1 MAIVILPIIFGLV
14 IAGIVLNTPF
24 RAQKKLKAYH
34 AAHERGKTPYPV
46 KVKYSDYKD
55 DTFFEEFVGG
65 VKRSQET
72 YDFVE
77 HDGVL
82 AFTHMWNIKKGD
94 DTVPVYRRVVS
105 IPLARDFGDDYVQIQ
120 RENSRVSDNGS
131 IALFRVKDK
140 DVETDSIA
148 FNEKFYVTGSSDD
161 AVVAALAPRVQ
172 NLLDDEHLFDIN
184 RSAIS
189 RHALPFSI
197 GFRTGAIFVSWWS
210 QELVEQQNPYT
221 NVDISVIEENDT
233 WFANW
238 LGKFRE
244 ALESVTGPQIEGDA
258 FAVSPVSRE
267 FLESKSD
274 ESLEK
279 LIRDSKKYP
288 WIVKRPWIFKAGAVV
303 AGILF
308 LAMFVT

>member
-1 MAIVILPIIFGLV
+1 MAIVILPIIFGLI
-14 IAGIVLNTPF
+14 IAGIVLGTPF
-24 RAQKKLKAYH
+24 RARKKLDAFH
-34 AAHERGKTPYPV
+34 STNARGKTSYPV

-65 VKRSQET
+65 IKRSQET
-72 YDFVE
+72 YDFIE

-82 AFTHMWNIKKGD
+82 AFTQLWNIKRGD

-105 IPLARDFGDDYVQIQ
+105 IPLARDFGDDYIQIQ
-120 RENSRVSDNGS
+120 RENNRVSDNGS
-131 IALFRVKDK
+131 IVLFRGKDK

-148 FNEKFYVTGSSDD
+148 FNEKFYVTGSSED

-189 RHALPFSI
+189 RHALPYSI

-210 QELVEQQNPYT
+210 NELTEQQNPYT

-258 FAVSPVSRE
+258 FAVAPVSRE

-279 LIRDSKKYP
+279 LNRDSQKYP
-288 WIVKRPWIFKAGAVV
+288 WIVERPWIFKAGAVV
-303 AGILF
+303 VGVLF
-308 LAMFVT
+308 LTLFVT